1 MNSDSNH
8 DSQLSVLVATQDEQI
23 KERVL
28 SVLSDKHYPVV
39 VVDNCEQALEYLLD
53 HDFDVIIF
61 DPAIRELEG
70 SDAVK
75 LIKRLRP
82 KLPLVVLADET
93 SYETSIKIAK
103 AGVYFRLFKPIDEG
117 IAKELIESL
126 EERVRR

>member
-1 MNSDSNH
+1 M
-8 DSQLSVLVATQDEQI
+8 SVLN
-23 KERVL
+23 ER
-28 SVLSDKHYPVV
+28 HYPVV
-39 VVDNCEQALEYLLD
+39 VVDSCEEALEYLLD

-61 DPAIRELEG
+61 DLVIRELQG
-70 SDAVK
+70 YDAVK

-103 AGVYFRLFKPIDEG
+103 AGVYFRLFKPVDEG

-126 EERVRR
+126 EEKVRK